1 METIAVYWEQR
12 VKIYGF
18 QEKKNLS
25 FLKLHLDYGDLGI
38 LGALLRQ
45 LGGSG
50 LKYHLVLT
58 PPVQKP
64 AFGLYLLVDI
74 EYEDRLQTE
83 VRSIIPD
90 SPQASLQIISPVE
103 SLHFHG
109 PHFGDR
115 YGIVTRAYKTLT
127 EKNIK
132 IFASACSSNSVYLIL
147 AEGALDEAKKHL
159 SEVYEV
165 PGGGSST
172 PR

>member
-18 QEKKNLS
+18 QEKKALS
-25 FLKLHLDYGDLGI
+25 FMKFHFSSGGMSAM
-38 LGALLRQ
+38 GAWLRR
-45 LGGSG
+45 LGGLG

-58 PPVQKP
+58 PPVQTP
-64 AFGLYLLVDI
+64 AVGLYLLVDI
-74 EYEDRLQTE
+74 EHEDRLKTE

-132 IFASACSSNSVYLIL
+132 ILASACSSNSVYLIL
-147 AEGALDEAKKHL
+147 AEGGLDEAKKHL